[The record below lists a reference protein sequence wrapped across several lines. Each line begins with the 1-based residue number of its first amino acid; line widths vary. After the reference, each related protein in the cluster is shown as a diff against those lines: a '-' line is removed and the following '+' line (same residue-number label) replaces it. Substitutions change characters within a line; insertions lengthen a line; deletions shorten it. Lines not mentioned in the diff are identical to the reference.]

1 MNNEKFY
8 VIITRNY
15 LTSYGNEEVIFKKDD
30 RVFGYNNDIFEY
42 KGKKMFLAHNERY
55 GFPIGFLPICVTNY
69 DIEKQKEEARNINA
83 LVEHLINLIESNDER
98 YSFEFAVG
106 GTMEIYD
113 KKSDIGY
120 AVHIEPIKYDAD

>member
-1 MNNEKFY
+1 MNNKKFY

-15 LTSYGNEEVIFKKDD
+15 LTSYGNEEVILKKDD

-69 DIEKQKEEARNINA
+69 DIEKQKEEARNING
-83 LVEHLINLIESNDER
+83 LVNHLIDLTQLSKDSPASKR
-98 YSFEFAVG
+98 
-106 GTMEIYD
+106 
-113 KKSDIGY
+113 
-120 AVHIEPIKYDAD
+120 